1 MFAVSLR
8 QDEHVR
14 HYSITH
20 APSGWVAR
28 LEEDSTVRR
37 LNQYDDWHRV
47 ERTREQFQRE
57 VTELRQQGW
66 TVSPSDCR

>member
-1 MFAVSLR
+1 
-8 QDEHVR
+8 
-14 HYSITH
+14 
-20 APSGWVAR
+20 VAR